1 MTLDDFLR
9 LPAGVQIGVVALL
22 WPAIWAAALMGLALT
37 ADFLRRVRLR
47 NARSRPREPRDAPPS
62 SQQAGRVFPG

>member
-9 LPAGVQIGVVALL
+9 LPAGVQIGVVAML

-37 ADFLRRVRLR
+37 ADFLRR
-47 NARSRPREPRDAPPS
+47 ARPRSATR
-62 SQQAGRVFPG
+62 